1 MTMSQPTPVTVESQM
16 SYAPNPVEDKGN
28 SGTAQAL
35 ACGKCASITVCA
47 IASLVIVFALFLVG
61 TICIWVM
68 VNPAATIVGGTCA
81 VIVGATTAIQ
91 AGLSGVCAS
100 DKCQCCANC
109 FAASGWILY
118 SVAWIL
124 VFVAIAL
131 GQTATDDGT
140 LARAV
145 GTLSLLMFFIV
156 DVLFVVNTYKGAFS
170 SKSDNNKQ
178 QPPKSS
184 VPQVPLQRQDA
195 PVQLATY
202 AQV

>member
-1 MTMSQPTPVTVESQM
+1 
-16 SYAPNPVEDKGN
+16 
-28 SGTAQAL
+28 
-35 ACGKCASITVCA
+35 
-47 IASLVIVFALFLVG
+47 
-61 TICIWVM
+61 M